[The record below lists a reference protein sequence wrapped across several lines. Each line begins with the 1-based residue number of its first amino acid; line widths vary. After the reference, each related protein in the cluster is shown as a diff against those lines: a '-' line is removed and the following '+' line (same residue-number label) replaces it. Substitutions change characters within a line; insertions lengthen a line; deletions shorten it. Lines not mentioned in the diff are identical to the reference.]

1 MSVKAMRESLR
12 TRAKDLKR
20 QLSAVYYAS
29 LDPRVG
35 LPPKIV
41 IGICIAYALSPIDL
55 IPDFIPVLG
64 YLDDLVIIPA
74 LIGLAIK
81 LIPREVFQEA
91 KERAEREPVSLKRNW
106 AFAVLLAALWAAV
119 IALIVGA
126 AVAA

>member
-1 MSVKAMRESLR
+1 MSIKSVRESLR

-20 QLSAVYYAS
+20 QLSAVYYACR
-29 LDPRVG
+29 DPRVRI
-35 LPPKIV
+35 LPKII

-81 LIPREVFQEA
+81 LIPRDVFAEA
-91 KERAEREPVSLKRNW
+91 KERAEGEPITLRKNR
-106 AFAVLLAALWAAV
+106 AFAVLFVALWAAV
-119 IALIVGA
+119 IALIVRA
-126 AVAA
+126 IVA